1 MSLVIKLQ
9 EALTMASLVYKH
21 KSYYAVFSI
30 NSKRKWVKLG
40 RVNKKEAS
48 KLLRQLELEHIKGKL
63 SLNHTKPIYLH
74 DYLNEYFTY
83 CKTNKALST
92 YERETYII
100 SGIKSFFGNILL
112 DKIDNR
118 GVEKYKSK
126 RLSDGLQSVTINR
139 ELTVLRFML
148 RKAHEWKY
156 VDIMPAINTLKVPNK
171 PVRFLSQE
179 DIKRLLDSSTPWLR
193 PMIIVLRNTGIRVGE
208 LLRLRLNDIDMD
220 NKLILVRSTKT
231 NNYRMIPINS
241 ELENILK
248 WLSLYHVEPR
258 HFKVSLRKGK
268 QFEYLFCHND
278 GSRVKC
284 IRHSFNN
291 ACNRAGIKAT
301 IHILRH
307 SFASHLVMNGV
318 DLVSIKEL
326 LGHSSINTT
335 MIYSH
340 ISNEHKINT
349 VSKLPWLNNGE

>member
-1 MSLVIKLQ
+1 
-9 EALTMASLVYKH
+9 MASLVYKH

-30 NSKRKWVKLG
+30 NSKKKWIKLG
-40 RVNKKEAS
+40 KIGKKEAN
-48 KLLRQLELEHIKGKL
+48 KLLKQLELTYTKEKL
-63 SLNHTKPIYLH
+63 LLISVKPTYLY
-74 DYLNEYFTY
+74 DYVAEYLIY
-83 CKTNKALST
+83 CKINKALST
-92 YERETYII
+92 HKREVTIT
-100 SGIKSFFGNILL
+100 SSIKSYFGNIPL

-126 RLSDGLQSVTINR
+126 KLSDGLQPVTINR

-156 VDIMPAINTLKVPNK
+156 VVTMPAINDLKVPNK

-179 DIKRLLDSSTPWLR
+179 DIKRLLDCSTPWLR

-291 ACNRAGIKAT
+291 ACARAGIKAT
-301 IHILRH
+301 VHILRH

-326 LGHSSINTT
+326 LGHSNINTT

-340 ISNEHKINT
+340 VSNEHKINT
-349 VSKLPWLNNGE
+349 